1 MFKNSKNVHNLKKM
15 YISSTFV
22 CHFSKKKSGI
32 SENVRVFQKF
42 FKMCLFKIFTTVRE
56 MIGIQFFSC
65 IIISFEIQSKFPFS
79 YFSQKFQKMMVLCF
93 CYKFFSQLQK
103 CLLFFH
109 LLSGVAKKIHV
120 PKIVCVS
127 IKIGIRKML
136 CFKKIFAF
144 QSCWWFFKNVS
155 VYYIFFQKSEKCLGF
170 TQKSRFFFKKIFCV
184 GRF

>member
-56 MIGIQFFSC
+56 MIGTPIFFMYYNL
-65 IIISFEIQSKFPFS
+65 FEISINVPVFILFPKISKNDGLMLLLQKLFAIAKTFVVFPFIFWS
-79 YFSQKFQKMMVLCF
+79 C
-93 CYKFFSQLQK
+93 
-103 CLLFFH
+103 
-109 LLSGVAKKIHV
+109 KKIHV

-127 IKIGIRKML
+127 III
-136 CFKKIFAF
+136 
-144 QSCWWFFKNVS
+144 WN
-155 VYYIFFQKSEKCLGF
+155 
-170 TQKSRFFFKKIFCV
+170 
-184 GRF
+184 